1 MAYIEFKN
9 FSKSYGDVA
18 AVKDINLSVDKG
30 QIVGFVGKN
39 GAGKTTTIRCMTN
52 MIFPTEGTITING
65 FDSVKDTK
73 TIKGFTGYVA
83 GDSAFYDNI
92 TCKELFRLAL
102 QFTDESMEKADMLSN
117 YFELSVNKL
126 VSELSLGNRRKVAI
140 IQALL
145 KNGNLLIL
153 DEPTSGLDPL
163 MQTKFFELILKEK
176 KKGVTVFLS
185 SHNLAEIEKYC
196 DRAVIIKDGAITD
209 DLDMKTFQIKHKQVV
224 SYVTKN
230 GLSENYIF
238 DGNANELISKLSSL
252 DLESIEIKNMSIEDE
267 FMKYYKGEGKDE

>member
-1 MAYIEFKN
+1 
-9 FSKSYGDVA
+9 
-18 AVKDINLSVDKG
+18 
-30 QIVGFVGKN
+30 
-39 GAGKTTTIRCMTN
+39 
-52 MIFPTEGTITING
+52 
-65 FDSVKDTK
+65 
-73 TIKGFTGYVA
+73 
-83 GDSAFYDNI
+83 
-92 TCKELFRLAL
+92 
-102 QFTDESMEKADMLSN
+102 
-117 YFELSVNKL
+117 
-126 VSELSLGNRRKVAI
+126 
-140 IQALL
+140 
-145 KNGNLLIL
+145 
-153 DEPTSGLDPL
+153 
-163 MQTKFFELILKEK
+163 ELILKEK